1 MVHYISPY
9 IATQREYDSIGSFFE
24 SLSIEEQTRV
34 LEGWSGELVSY
45 DIKEANFN
53 FRFLFRTSFDE
64 FGWSYDD
71 ILDCI
76 IEHTK
81 GLYSCHT
88 MYYDQEAVYF
98 ITEWTK

>member
-24 SLSIEEQTRV
+24 SLSVEEQTRV
-34 LEGWSGELVSY
+34 LKAWSEELDLKETNVSFEY
-45 DIKEANFN
+45 
-53 FRFLFRTSFDE
+53 LFRISFDE
-64 FGWSYDD
+64 FGWAYDD

-88 MYYDQEAVYF
+88 MYYDQEVVYF

>member
-24 SLSIEEQTRV
+24 SLSVEEQTRV
-34 LEGWSGELVSY
+34 LKAWSEELDLKETNVS
-45 DIKEANFN
+45 
-53 FRFLFRTSFDE
+53 FRYLFRVSFDE
-64 FGWSYDD
+64 YGWSYDD

-81 GLYSCHT
+81 GLY
-88 MYYDQEAVYF
+88 
-98 ITEWTK
+98 

>member
-24 SLSIEEQTRV
+24 SLSVEEQTRV
-34 LEGWSGELVSY
+34 LKAWSEEVDLKDVAVGFDDLY
-45 DIKEANFN
+45 IKS
-53 FRFLFRTSFDE
+53 TDK
-64 FGWSYDD
+64 FGWAHDD

-76 IEHTK
+76 IENTK

>member
-1 MVHYISPY
+1 MVYYISPY

-24 SLSIEEQTRV
+24 SLSVEEQTRV
-34 LEGWSGELVSY
+34 LTAWADE
-45 DIKEANFN
+45 IKEELSIEINFDTLYDKSRN
-53 FRFLFRTSFDE
+53 LLNWAEDE
-64 FGWSYDD
+64 

-76 IEHTK
+76 IENTK

>member
-24 SLSIEEQTRV
+24 SLSVEEQTRV
-34 LEGWSGELVSY
+34 LKAWGKELELKQTNV
-45 DIKEANFN
+45 N
-53 FRFLFRTSFDE
+53 FRFLFRMSFDVY
-64 FGWSYDD
+64 GWTYDD

-98 ITEWTK
+98 ITEWKK